1 MTAPASAPIFANRDV
16 ALYGCVRLCSM
27 MAFQM
32 LAVAVGWQV
41 YELTDSALALG
52 YVGLAGFMPAVLL
65 VLVAGQVADRFDR
78 RRVVQAGHVLE
89 GLVALALALGCF
101 QGWLDVTG
109 VFVGVFVLGVGKAFA
124 APSLSALLPVLVSPA
139 ELPQA
144 VSVTSAATQSAVILG
159 PALGGFI
166 YLAGPGAVYAVGG
179 LLFAASVALLG
190 VIRRPE
196 APAIP
201 LAADPQAK
209 SVFAG
214 IRYIRSQPVVFGA
227 ISLDL
232 FAVLLGG
239 ATAIL
244 PIIARDLVHAGPIGL
259 GFMRSAPAA
268 GALAIS
274 FWLARR
280 PIERQAGRVMFAG
293 VAVFGLATIV
303 LGLSTSFV
311 LSMIALL
318 VLGAADML
326 SVVIRASLV
335 QLETPDAM
343 RGRVNAVN
351 YLFIGASNQLGEFR
365 SGVTAAWMGLVPSI
379 VFGGVG
385 TLLVVLLWMKWF
397 PALAE
402 RDRLTGG

>member
-1 MTAPASAPIFANRDV
+1 MTTSESTSIFANRDV
-16 ALYGCVRLCSM
+16 AFYWWVRLCSM

-32 LAVAVGWQV
+32 IAVAVGWQV
-41 YELTDSALALG
+41 YDLTDSALALG
-52 YVGLAGFMPAVLL
+52 YIGLVGFLPAVLL
-65 VLVAGQVADRFDR
+65 VLVAGQVADKFDR
-78 RRVVQAGHVLE
+78 RRVVQVGHVLE
-89 GLVALALALGCF
+89 GVVSLALAVGCV

-109 VFVGVFVLGVGKAFA
+109 IFVGVFLVGVGKAFA
-124 APSLSALLPVLVSPA
+124 APSLSALLPALVSPA

-144 VSVTSAATQSAVILG
+144 VSATSAAMQSAVILG
-159 PALGGFI
+159 PAIGGFL
-166 YLAGPGAVYAVGG
+166 YLAGPGAVYGAST
-179 LLFAASVALLG
+179 LLFATSVVLLG
-190 VIRRPE
+190 IIRPPA
-196 APAIP
+196 APAIAV
-201 LAADPQAK
+201 AADPAAR

-214 IRYIRSQPVVFGA
+214 VRYIRRQPVVLGA

-244 PIIARDLVHAGPIGL
+244 PIIARDLVHTGPIGL
-259 GFMRSAPAA
+259 GFMRAAPAV
-268 GALAIS
+268 GALAVS

-280 PIERQAGRVMFAG
+280 PIEGRAGHVMFAG

-303 LGLSTSFV
+303 LGLSESFA
-311 LSMIALL
+311 LSLAALL

-365 SGVTAAWMGLVPSI
+365 SGVTAAAMGLVPSI
-379 VFGGVG
+379 VLGGVG
-385 TLLVVLLWMKWF
+385 TLAVVGLWMWWF
-397 PALAE
+397 PALAA
-402 RDRLTGG
+402 RDRLTST